1 MSTIS
6 ERWAEV
12 ARGARRALAELGY
25 HGLPACMP
33 GEAAPCGASAELH
46 ALAYFATL
54 KAVADHQLG
63 HLGGDPDV
71 VGEIYLHTSVELTD
85 HPGCQGVHP

>member
-1 MSTIS
+1 MSTIT

-12 ARGARRALAELGY
+12 ARGALVEVGY
-25 HGLPACMP
+25 GTLPACMP

-46 ALAYFATL
+46 ALSYFAIL

-63 HLGGDPDV
+63 HLGANPDV